1 MHSLTVYTQRIFLLK
16 FAKPERREQLVI
28 DSGFRCH
35 LTSFTRATAAAPSP
49 FVTRLRKYLRTRR
62 VTSVSQVGTD
72 RVIEFQFSDGQYRL
86 FLEFYAGGNI
96 VLTDNELTIIALL
109 RIVPEGPEQ
118 EELRIGLKYLLHQ
131 RQNYKGVLALTRERV
146 RHALQRAV
154 DKGVEDVPAAKK
166 KAKKRTGDTLRR
178 ALAASLNEFPPM
190 LLDHAL
196 QVKQFDADSPLEDIL
211 NSESKLDG
219 LMLALEEAQHVISN
233 ITSGPI
239 CKGFIIAK
247 ALKAASAADISDTS
261 PAQEKLA
268 YEDFHPF
275 RPAQFEGIPNTQ
287 LLEFEPFN
295 KLVDEFFSSIESQK
309 LESRLT
315 EREENAKRKLDTA
328 RADHAKRLGGLQQV
342 QELNMKKAEAIEANL
357 QNVQEAIA
365 AVNGLIAQG
374 MDWVEIARLIE
385 MEQAKGNPVAEMIK
399 LPLKLYENTATLL
412 LAEAIYQD
420 EEDYEG
426 NETGSDL
433 SENDDEGVAS
443 KGRTSNP
450 EDKRLAVDVDLALSP
465 WSNAR
470 QYYDQKKS
478 AAVKEQKTLQSSGK
492 ALKSTERKVAADL
505 KKGLKQEKQ
514 VMRPV
519 RIQKW
524 FEKFMYFISS
534 EGYLVIGGRDA
545 QQNEVLYKRYLRKG
559 DVYVHGDME
568 GAASVIVKSKP
579 GFLGSPIPLSTLSQ
593 AGILAVATS
602 SAWDAKAGM
611 SAWWVK
617 PDQVSRTAPTGEY
630 LTTGAFT
637 IRGQKNYLP
646 PAQLLL
652 GFGVMFQV
660 SEESKARHLKHRV
673 ADENIVG
680 TESALQEVRVSSEQA
695 DGHPIVVPDSRAN
708 GVDITDEQRQ
718 YDQQPC
724 LTDNE
729 QINSDEHKVSD
740 VAEGDMLSDEQN
752 GTDDE
757 PSEREE
763 GSTERS
769 EEDHEEEIGD
779 TEHDA
784 GNPLQP
790 HLHAQESEDAS
801 EPGSEDESSPQ
812 GVEANGS
819 LRPPEAAQRKDYSKT
834 QQDLQDRQPP
844 ATNRDGAIPGVHHI
858 SARERR
864 LLHQNR
870 QSTTDEAKRPQNST
884 ASADAEQSGAVQ
896 TTESI
901 EQTPNSAPKT
911 QATHVRGKHGKR
923 NKLKAKYADQ
933 DEEDR
938 ALALRVL
945 GSAAGHQKAVEDAAS
960 KKAKEEELAAQ
971 KERRRRQHALA
982 LEKGKEA
989 EEIRRLHMEESIDM
1003 LEDAEAD
1010 ELNNLDAYVGT
1021 PLPGDE
1027 ILDALVVCGPW
1038 DAIGGRCRWRAK
1050 LQPGATKKG
1059 KAVRE
1064 ILGAWTAG
1072 IADREK
1078 KRRPPKEGE
1087 SGEPIG
1093 EEEKVRSREAELI
1106 KAIREQEVIGMVP
1119 VGKCRVIMG
1128 GGGEKNNSGRG
1139 GVAAGKGKR
1148 GGKGSKKQR

>member
-1 MHSLTVYTQRIFLLK
+1 M
-16 FAKPERREQLVI
+16 
-28 DSGFRCH
+28 
-35 LTSFTRATAAAPSP
+35 
-49 FVTRLRKYLRTRR
+49 
-62 VTSVSQVGTD
+62 TSVFQVGTD

-109 RIVPEGPEQ
+109 RIVTEGPDQ
-118 EELRIGLKYLLHQ
+118 EELRVGLKYLLDR
-131 RQNYKGVLALTRERV
+131 RQNYKGVPALTRERV
-146 RHALQRAV
+146 RQALQRAV
-154 DKGVEDVPAAKK
+154 DKGAEDVPAAKR
-166 KAKKRTGDTLRR
+166 KAKKKTGDALRR
-178 ALAASLNEFPPM
+178 ALATSLKEFAPM

-196 QVKQFDADSPLEDIL
+196 QVRQFDAESPLEDIL
-211 NSESKLDG
+211 NSESKLNG
-219 LMLALEEAQHVISN
+219 LMLVLEEAQHVISN
-233 ITSGPI
+233 ITSGPV
-239 CKGFIIAK
+239 CKGFIVAK
-247 ALKAASAADISDTS
+247 ASKAASAANPS
-261 PAQEKLA
+261 PAHEKLA

-295 KLVDEFFSSIESQK
+295 KTVDEFFSSIESQK

-315 EREENAKRKLDTA
+315 EREENAKRKLDAA
-328 RADHAKRLGGLQQV
+328 RADHARRLGGLQQV
-342 QELNMKKAEAIEANL
+342 QELNVKKAEAIEGNL
-357 QNVQEAIA
+357 QKVQEAIA

-385 MEQAKGNPVAEMIK
+385 IEQAKGNPVADMIK
-399 LPLKLYENTATLL
+399 LPLKLYENTTTLL
-412 LAEAIYQD
+412 LAEAIYED

-426 NETGSDL
+426 NETGSDVT
-433 SENDDEGVAS
+433 EDDDEGMKS
-443 KGRTSNP
+443 KGKTSSP
-450 EDKRLAVDVDLALSP
+450 QDKRLAVDVDLALSP

-478 AAVKEQKTLQSSGK
+478 AAVKEQKTQQSSGK
-492 ALKSTERKVAADL
+492 ALRSTEKKVAADL

-519 RIQKW
+519 RSPKW

-545 QQNEVLYKRYLRKG
+545 QQNEVLYTRYLRKG
-559 DVYVHGDME
+559 DVYVHADME

-579 GFLGSPIPLSTLSQ
+579 GMSGSPIPPSTLSQ
-593 AGILAVATS
+593 AGILAVSTS
-602 SAWDAKAGM
+602 SAWDAKAKM

-630 LTTGAFT
+630 LTTGAFI

-673 ADENIVG
+673 ADENVIATG
-680 TESALQEVRVSSEQA
+680 SAPQEVQVSSEQA

-708 GVDITDEQRQ
+708 GLDRM
-718 YDQQPC
+718 DQQPC
-724 LTDNE
+724 LIDNE
-729 QINSDEHKVSD
+729 RINSDEQSVSD
-740 VAEGDMLSDEQN
+740 VAEGDMLSDEQD

-763 GSTERS
+763 GGAERS
-769 EEDHEEEIGD
+769 ENDHEEEIGN
-779 TEHDA
+779 TKNIA
-784 GNPLQP
+784 GNPLQS
-790 HLHAQESEDAS
+790 HLHAEESEDAS
-801 EPGSEDESSPQ
+801 EPGSADGSELQ
-812 GVEANGS
+812 RVEVHGS
-819 LRPPEAAQRKDYSKT
+819 LRPSEAAQREDHSET
-834 QQDLQDRQPP
+834 RVDPQDRLPP
-844 ATNRDGAIPGVHHI
+844 ATSRDGAIPGVHHI
-858 SARERR
+858 SAKERR
-864 LLHQNR
+864 LLRQNR
-870 QSTTDEAKRPQNST
+870 QIAADEVKRPQNST
-884 ASADAEQSGAVQ
+884 AEQSGAVQ
-896 TTESI
+896 TAESA
-901 EQTPNSAPKT
+901 E
-911 QATHVRGKHGKR
+911 QATKSASNAQATRVRGKHGKR
-923 NKLKAKYADQ
+923 NKLKTKYADQ

-945 GSAAGHQKAVEDAAS
+945 GSAAGHQKAVEDAAL

-971 KERRRRQHALA
+971 KERRRKQHALA
-982 LEKGKEA
+982 TEKGKEA
-989 EEIRRLHMEESIDM
+989 EEIRRLHMEEGIDTP
-1003 LEDAEAD
+1003 EDAEAED
-1010 ELNNLDAYVGT
+1010 FNDLDAYVGT

-1050 LQPGATKKG
+1050 LQPGTTKKG

-1064 ILGAWTAG
+1064 ILGGWIVG
-1072 IADREK
+1072 IAEREK
-1078 KRRPPKEGE
+1078 KRQASQEGE
-1087 SGEPIG
+1087 NGKTLG
-1093 EEEKVRSREAELI
+1093 EEERMRSREAELI
-1106 KAIREQEVIGMVP
+1106 KAIREQEVIGVVP

-1128 GGGEKNNSGRG
+1128 GGEKNSSGRG
-1139 GVAAGKGKR
+1139 GAAAGKAKR